1 MEVASGD
8 DEHRRT
14 QDSTNADLRK
24 GGKRTHRCGRTAEG
38 CRCSLVKKQG
48 DAAALVGEDE
58 VSDGGGGGARAAEEG
73 VRGRRRP
80 EEMKKT

>member
-8 DEHRRT
+8 DERRRT

-24 GGKRTHRCGRTAEG
+24 GGKRTYQCGRTAEG

-48 DAAALVGEDE
+48 DAAA
-58 VSDGGGGGARAAEEG
+58 
-73 VRGRRRP
+73 
-80 EEMKKT
+80 

>member
-8 DEHRRT
+8 DERRRT

-38 CRCSLVKKQG
+38 CRCSLVKNRVMQRPESVKTRFPTV
-48 DAAALVGEDE
+48 AAAELERQKRECEEED
-58 VSDGGGGGARAAEEG
+58 D
-73 VRGRRRP
+73 RR
-80 EEMKKT
+80 K